1 MYAYILKRLLLMIPT
16 GIGIITI
23 FFVISEFVPGGPL
36 DQVEAMITMQ
46 ADEGDLASYDE
57 DGVGEVEID
66 PATRLEIKRRLA
78 MNHNQLERYLRTLLW
93 FSQDSLIS
101 SVELPAGK
109 GKRVEFNGQ
118 HYFAY
123 RSVSDEYRLYRNHFA
138 VDGKQGEIIL
148 DEESQSL
155 TSTIDNHI
163 RFHPLTGKMIDGT
176 KELTSVDVDIRTEKF
191 DEFEYLP
198 TGERVDIVE
207 VRQEMYLREDF
218 LSQLKNWNNWHG
230 YFLLKFPYSVSK
242 NKKCLDLIKE
252 RLPVSMRLG
261 IISFFIT
268 YISCLLL
275 GIAKA
280 VRNGSRFDTT
290 TSMIV
295 LIGFGMPG
303 FVLAVFLLRMF
314 GPGDEALFH
323 LFPLRGLQ
331 SVPEIYETL
340 TFWGKL
346 WDNIH
351 HLLAPIIC
359 LTIGSFA
366 GMTMLTKNSILEEF
380 QQLYAV
386 AARARGLSKT
396 KVLFKHVLRNS
407 LIPLVTSFPT
417 EFIMMFFAGAVLI
430 EKIFSLDGL
439 GLLGFTAVLERDFP
453 LIMSNLF
460 IFTYLGLFCKLLSDV
475 GYVIVDP
482 RISFEKSRS

>member
-1 MYAYILKRLLLMIPT
+1 MIGYIFKRLLLMIPT

-23 FFVISEFVPGGPL
+23 FFIISEFVPGGPL

-57 DGVGEVEID
+57 GSMGEVEID
-66 PATRLEIKRRLA
+66 PATRLEIKRRLG
-78 MNHNQLERYLRTLLW
+78 MNHSQFERYMRTLLW

-101 SVELPAGK
+101 SVELPQGTGK
-109 GKRVEFNGQ
+109 KVEYYGQ

-123 RSVSDEYRLYRNHFA
+123 RSSDDQYRLYRNRFE
-138 VDGKQGEIIL
+138 VDGIQGEIML
-148 DEESQSL
+148 DKKAKTL
-155 TSTIDNHI
+155 VSTLDKTVN
-163 RFHPLTGKMIDGT
+163 FDPLSGVMMGGSGQLEGLEINM
-176 KELTSVDVDIRTEKF
+176 RTENF
-191 DEFEYLP
+191 DEFEYLA
-198 TGERVDIVE
+198 TGERVDVVE
-207 VRQEMYLREDF
+207 TRQEMYLKAG
-218 LSQLKNWNNWHG
+218 LWAQLKDWNNWHG

-242 NKKCLDLIKE
+242 NKKCIDLIEE
-252 RLPVSMRLG
+252 RLPISMRLG
-261 IISFFIT
+261 IISFFLT
-268 YISCLLL
+268 YILCLIL

-280 VRNGSRFDTT
+280 VRNGTRFDAV
-290 TSMIV
+290 SSVIV

-314 GPGDEALFH
+314 GPGDEALLH

-331 SVPEIYETL
+331 SVAEVYETL
-340 TFWGKL
+340 GFWGKL

-351 HLLAPIIC
+351 HLIAPIIC

-386 AARARGLSKT
+386 AARARGLSKG

-407 LIPLVTSFPT
+407 LVPLVTSFPSD
-417 EFIMMFFAGAVLI
+417 FVMMFFGGAVLI

-460 IFTYLGLFCKLLSDV
+460 IFTYLGLFCKLLSDI